1 MKTGI
6 LGSVTVLLLVGCAA
20 TPTVKTANPITSDLA
35 SQYKAVQVIVD
46 APKNIRDTAGFEI
59 TSNTLLKE
67 FTDNLKATGKYS
79 IVGPEVK
86 TGRVLVTQ
94 LTITDLNYVHGA
106 TRGTVGIFGGRAV
119 LNVTMT
125 VKDRASG
132 TSLGEVTAGHSSH
145 MGQGV
150 FSPVTSTQI
159 TAIAKELSAMLA
171 Q

>member
-1 MKTGI
+1 MKKGI
-6 LGSVTVLLLVGCAA
+6 LGLITAVLLIGCAA
-20 TPTVKTANPITSDLA
+20 TPTIKTSDPITSGLA
-35 SQYKAVQVIVD
+35 SQYKTVHVIVD
-46 APKNIRDTAGFEI
+46 APKNIRETAGFEV
-59 TSNTLLKE
+59 TSSTLLKE

-125 VKDRASG
+125 LKDRESNAP
-132 TSLGEVTAGHSSH
+132 LGEITAGHSSH

-159 TAIAKELSAMLA
+159 TAIAKELSAKLA

>member
-1 MKTGI
+1 MKTKA
-6 LGSVTVLLLVGCAA
+6 LGFLTALLLLGCAA
-20 TPTVKTANPITSDLA
+20 TPTVKTENPIASGLA
-35 SQYKAVQVIVD
+35 SKYRAVQVIVD
-46 APKNIRDTAGFEI
+46 APKNIRETAGFEV
-59 TSNTLLKE
+59 TSTTLLKE

-86 TGRVLVTQ
+86 TGRALVTQ

-106 TRGTVGIFGGRAV
+106 ARGGAGIFAGRAV

-125 VKDRASG
+125 LKDRESKA
-132 TSLGEVTAGHSSH
+132 SLGEVTAGHSSH